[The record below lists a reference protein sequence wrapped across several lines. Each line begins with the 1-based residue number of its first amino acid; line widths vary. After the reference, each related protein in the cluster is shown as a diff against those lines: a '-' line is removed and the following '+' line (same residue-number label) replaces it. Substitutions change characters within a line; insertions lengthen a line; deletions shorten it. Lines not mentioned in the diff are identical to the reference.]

1 MSDTAVTV
9 YDYFDENTWGRI
21 KAFSDTHETPFLVVD
36 LATIDRQYDDMLQHF
51 PYARTYY
58 AVKANPAPE
67 ILTLLRDKGACF
79 DIASTYELDK
89 VLALGVTPD
98 RISFGNTI
106 KKAKDIRTFY

>member
-51 PYARTYY
+51 PLMEQQTT
-58 AVKANPAPE
+58 
-67 ILTLLRDKGACF
+67 TLFLKLLGTKTMKRYHH
-79 DIASTYELDK
+79 IHYLLQLLLIYE
-89 VLALGVTPD
+89 
-98 RISFGNTI
+98 N
-106 KKAKDIRTFY
+106 